1 MGLNLNGVYALL
13 DRACRGDYA
22 PLPPASREGLLLF
35 FAKQWSNCR
44 DPRALLGYYRDK
56 TQTALS
62 ASRDEGNTVGLA
74 EKGTV
79 ELGLCRLHGK

>member
-1 MGLNLNGVYALL
+1 MGLKLTGVYALL
-13 DRACRGDYA
+13 HWACWGDYA
-22 PLPPASREGLLLF
+22 LLPPASREGLLLF

-44 DPRALLGYYRDK
+44 DPRALLGYYTDK

-62 ASRDEGNTVGLA
+62 ASRDAGNTVGLA
-74 EKGTV
+74 EKGTA